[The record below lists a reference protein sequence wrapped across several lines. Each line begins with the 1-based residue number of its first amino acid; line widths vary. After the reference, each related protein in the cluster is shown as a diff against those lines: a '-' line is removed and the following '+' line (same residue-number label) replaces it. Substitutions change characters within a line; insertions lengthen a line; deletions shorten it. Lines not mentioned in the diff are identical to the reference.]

1 MCEAM
6 AKIKTRDPCVGEA
19 VRDDD
24 ESRVEELRSRL
35 DEIIEVRV
43 YETDPRYWEGQ
54 IDRLKEG
61 RKEVR

>member
-1 MCEAM
+1 M
-6 AKIKTRDPCVGEA
+6 GEA

-24 ESRVEELRSRL
+24 ESRVGELRSRL

-43 YETDPRYWEGQ
+43 YETDSRYWEGQ

-61 RKEVR
+61 RKKVR